1 MVKKQLIMEKA
12 LELFVENGFEST
24 SVQQI
29 TERCGISKGAFYL
42 HFKSKDELIYC
53 LIDQFMSDFIAKVEQ
68 SVSEATPS
76 EELLYNLL
84 HLIFNEFQEQ
94 ANIAKLF
101 MKEQV
106 VSFNKELLEKM
117 KMYQSMFN
125 KMILSVVQRQ
135 FVQTNK
141 KMHLDLVM
149 VINGLTKSYSELFFL
164 GDCSVDI
171 ENLCN
176 SIVEKVTIIAEH
188 AKIHTITPDYFASTN
203 DEVQVTREMIIELID
218 EVIIETEDYKL
229 VQESLVLLRENLIEP
244 NLSDVIIQGLLKN
257 IRTHD
262 QCKWIAFL
270 YQIEIEKNGE
280 R

>member
-12 LELFVENGFEST
+12 LELFVENGFEAT

-53 LIDQFMSDFIAKVEQ
+53 LIDQFMSDFITKVER
-68 SVSEATPS
+68 SVSEETPS
-76 EELLYNLL
+76 GELLYNLV
-84 HLIFNEFQEQ
+84 HLIFSEFHKQ

-106 VSFNKELLEKM
+106 VSFNKDLLEKM

-135 FVQTNK
+135 FAQTNK
-141 KMHLDLVM
+141 KMHLELVM

-164 GDCSVDI
+164 GNCSIDI
-171 ENLCN
+171 ENLCK
-176 SIVEKVTIIAEH
+176 SIVEKVTIIAQY
-188 AKIHTITPDYFASTN
+188 AKIQTVTPDYFASTN
-203 DEVQVTREMIIELID
+203 DQIKVTRETIIELID
-218 EVIIETEDYKL
+218 EAISETVDDTL
-229 VQESLVLLRENLIEP
+229 VQESLVLLRENLINS
-244 NLSDVIIQGLLKN
+244 NLSNVLVQGLLKN

-270 YQIEIEKNGE
+270 YQIEMEKAEEN
-280 R
+280 